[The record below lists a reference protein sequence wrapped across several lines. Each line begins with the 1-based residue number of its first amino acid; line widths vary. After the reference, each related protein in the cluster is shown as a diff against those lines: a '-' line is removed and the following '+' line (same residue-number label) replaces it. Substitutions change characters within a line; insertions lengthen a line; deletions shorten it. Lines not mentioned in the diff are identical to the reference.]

1 VALEYYRLQKM
12 KEGAIALEASQDGE
26 LDGISEA
33 GIKRAKEE
41 EATLSEI
48 IDLLN
53 ERFGTEFKQADKL
66 FFDQLATDMI
76 NDKTLQTQARANTL
90 DTFKFPFEE
99 LFMNKLIE
107 RMEQNQGIFER
118 IMEDKDDFGSVV
130 MALMMKN
137 VYERLNA

>member
-1 VALEYYRLQKM
+1 DYFLFLFQRNYSNRK
-12 KEGAIALEASQDGE
+12 
-26 LDGISEA
+26 ISRYA
-33 GIKRAKEE
+33 PDNRKNRTFNR
-41 EATLSEI
+41 TL
-48 IDLLN
+48 
-53 ERFGTEFKQADKL
+53 
-66 FFDQLATDMI
+66 I

-130 MALMMKN
+130 MALMMQN